1 MSTIA
6 NAKVEHNYNCY
17 NGYFFGCL
25 LYTAKDLMSIHLKFS
40 EKIAYRILY
49 RKETNKQ
56 YCY

>member
-25 LYTAKDLMSIHLKFS
+25 LYLKFS